1 MASSHLHI
9 ARTICRRAERRVVT
23 LVREDA
29 VDPAVGIYLN
39 RLSDFLF
46 VSARFAA
53 MKTGNKE
60 TIYKKQAPS
69 TATAANGTAEGASE
83 Q

>member
-1 MASSHLHI
+1 M
-9 ARTICRRAERRVVT
+9 
-23 LVREDA
+23 REDA
-29 VDPAVGIYLN
+29 VDPTVGIYLN

-60 TIYKKQAPS
+60 TIYKKQAPAAS
-69 TATAANGTAEGASE
+69 TADEKVDAVKD